1 MTQTQKIIS
10 AVLKKADIKSGMRVY
25 IKDPHTAISDDP
37 FCGAYGRLYL
47 KEKVFTVPE
56 GVFINL
62 DGALRN
68 NAESCEIAQ
77 YIHSFL
83 KKEKLCG
90 LSVEFGGDSMGY
102 LTMDDRIEVV
112 KTLENTD
119 VSPFCVIFECD
130 YITAEYTLGTLKE
143 KTVAF
148 YNDGPQNFKK
158 IITVDLSKV

>member
-10 AVLKKADIKSGMRVY
+10 AALKLTDIKAATEVY
-25 IKDPHTAISDDP
+25 IKDSHVAISDDP

-47 KEKVFTVPE
+47 KEKAFTVPE

-68 NAESCEIAQ
+68 NAESCDVAQ
-77 YIHSFL
+77 HIHNFL

-102 LTMDDRIEVV
+102 LTMDDRTEVV
-112 KTLENTD
+112 KALTD
-119 VSPFCVIFECD
+119 AEISPFCVIFECD
-130 YITAEYTLGTLKE
+130 YITAEYTNSVLKE
-143 KTVAF
+143 KTAAF

-158 IITVDLSKV
+158 IITIDLSKV

>member
-1 MTQTQKIIS
+1 MTQTQKILS

-25 IKDPHTAISDDP
+25 IREPHPAISDDHI
-37 FCGAYGRLYL
+37 CGAYGKLYL
-47 KEKVFTVPE
+47 KEKAFTVPD

-68 NAESCEIAQ
+68 DVKSCEVAE
-77 YIHSFL
+77 YIYAYL

-90 LSVEFGGDSMGY
+90 LSVELGGDSMGY

-112 KTLENTD
+112 KTLINSD
-119 VSPFCVIFECD
+119 ISPFCVIFECD
-130 YITAEYTLGTLKE
+130 YITAQYTLEILKE
-143 KTVAF
+143 KTAAF

-158 IITVDLSKV
+158 VITVDISKV

>member
-10 AVLKKADIKSGMRVY
+10 AALKKADIKSGIRVY
-25 IKDPHTAISDDP
+25 IKEPHIAISDIP

-47 KEKVFTVPE
+47 KEKAFTVPD

-68 NAESCEIAQ
+68 DAKSCDIAE
-77 YIHSFL
+77 YIYTSL
-83 KKEKLCG
+83 KNEGLLG

-112 KTLENTD
+112 KALVDQNI
-119 VSPFCVIFECD
+119 SPFCVIFECD
-130 YITAEYTLGTLKE
+130 YITAQYTLETLKE
-143 KTVAF
+143 KTAAF

-158 IITVDLSKV
+158 IITVDLSKI

>member
-10 AVLKKADIKSGMRVY
+10 AALKNADIKSGMKVY
-25 IKDPHTAISDDP
+25 IKEQYPAISDTP

-47 KEKVFTVPE
+47 KEKAFTVPE

-68 NAESCEIAQ
+68 DAKSCDIAE
-77 YIHSFL
+77 YIYTSL
-83 KKEKLCG
+83 KKEDLSG
-90 LSVEFGGDSMGY
+90 FSVEFGGDSMGY

-112 KTLENTD
+112 KALEKSD

-130 YITAEYTLGTLKE
+130 YITAQYTLETLKE

-148 YNDGPQNFKK
+148 YNDGPQNFMK
-158 IITVDLSKV
+158 IITLDISKV